1 MIDHDNQ
8 SNFDYKITRE
18 LRNNPALA
26 RNIMSSPDGQK
37 LLNYL
42 QSDGGGFRHAIE
54 SAAKGD
60 TDDMARRLRRLMD
73 APGGADLIE
82 RIRRSIESKESNS

>member
-1 MIDHDNQ
+1 MDYYNQ
-8 SNFDYKITRE
+8 SDSQIIRE
-18 LRNNPALA
+18 LYHNPALA
-26 RNIMSSPDGQK
+26 RNIISSPDGQK